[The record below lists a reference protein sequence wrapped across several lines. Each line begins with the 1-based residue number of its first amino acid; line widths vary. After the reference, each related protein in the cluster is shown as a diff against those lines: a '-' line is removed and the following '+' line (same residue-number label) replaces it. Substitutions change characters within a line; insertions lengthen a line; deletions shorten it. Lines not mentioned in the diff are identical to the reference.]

1 MGFVGGDGILA
12 HSDRDEPTRPRRVAN
27 VDLSVIPSLPVFIAV
42 RRLTTGCRGSSRP
55 GWRLLWGSRRR
66 WCLQRLIASIPSMF
80 LLRVGTRIALVL
92 LLTAVPIPVAVA
104 LSSTLRESDSWQSKH
119 CENDHADSDER

>member
-27 VDLSVIPSLPVFIAV
+27 VDLSVVPSLPVFIAV

-55 GWRLLWGSRRR
+55 GWRLLWGSCRR
-66 WCLQRLIASIPSMF
+66 WCLQRLIASIPSIF
-80 LLRVGTRIALVL
+80 LLHVGTRIALVL
-92 LLTAVPIPVAVA
+92 LLTAVPIPVA
-104 LSSTLRESDSWQSKH
+104 LSSPLRESDSWH
-119 CENDHADSDER
+119 R